1 MPERNLDFCLYIAER
16 GPIKS
21 YYFNLPTTGVYD
33 GTSKSIFDWFT
44 HTLSESV
51 PKEVID
57 LQSVDDNCI
66 KIVFKK
72 KCVLAID
79 KVLARIAGFTSY
91 ADEVITTST
100 QSSSQPLIDEAVL
113 SYTTKKFNSPMTT
126 PETLSRGHVLIHAD
140 IGDEY
145 KTSNVCKNTDI
156 DPTTIDIT
164 CNIINPSIV
173 CGKYR
178 QTLKVMPINRST
190 MNHGLTR
197 EFKILEFRKLRE
209 KEVKL
214 LHFNVTTLDD
224 GENVKLYDP
233 MNVVHMNLQFSC
245 E

>member
-1 MPERNLDFCLYIAER
+1 
-16 GPIKS
+16 
-21 YYFNLPTTGVYD
+21 
-33 GTSKSIFDWFT
+33 
-44 HTLSESV
+44 
-51 PKEVID
+51 
-57 LQSVDDNCI
+57 
-66 KIVFKK
+66 
-72 KCVLAID
+72 
-79 KVLARIAGFTSY
+79 
-91 ADEVITTST
+91 
-100 QSSSQPLIDEAVL
+100 
-113 SYTTKKFNSPMTT
+113 MTI
-126 PETLSRGHVLIHAD
+126 PETLSKGHVLIYAENID
-140 IGDEY
+140 DEY
-145 KTSNVCKNTDI
+145 KTSNVNKNTDI